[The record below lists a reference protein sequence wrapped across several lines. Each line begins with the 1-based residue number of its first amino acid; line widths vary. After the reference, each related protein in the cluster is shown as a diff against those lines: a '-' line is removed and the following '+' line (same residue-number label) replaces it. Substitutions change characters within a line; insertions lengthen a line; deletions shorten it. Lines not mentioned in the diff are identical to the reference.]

1 MSSSFNFPHPT
12 TKADDLEGLYKAY
25 GVDRSVVLDLA
36 GTHET
41 PETCINYGAYL
52 SFFHSCGLI
61 FPIPE
66 PILEILAELGL
77 SLTQILPN
85 FLRYVIAF
93 LVKAREEGLS
103 FGLSEFRQLVLVKR
117 NQQNPGTFF
126 VCPRPGRHVIED
138 IPYRNEKWREQFL
151 VFNMDRASMGEFD
164 FSWLPRRWAENIA
177 SSGSSSMSDEIR
189 GLIGI
194 LRRDR
199 SYWSTFDQARIR
211 AVFAMPEGD
220 DSAPLVGGSEDEAE
234 HSQKVIAVETL

>member
-12 TKADDLEGLYKAY
+12 TKADDLEDLYKAY

-36 GTHET
+36 
-41 PETCINYGAYL
+41 AYL

-77 SLTQILPN
+77 SLTQILPI

-117 NQQNPGTFF
+117 NQQNHGTFF
-126 VCPRPGRHVIED
+126 VCPRPGRHIIED
-138 IPYRNEKWREQFL
+138 IPFRDEKWR
-151 VFNMDRASMGEFD
+151 
-164 FSWLPRRWAENIA
+164 
-177 SSGSSSMSDEIR
+177 
-189 GLIGI
+189 
-194 LRRDR
+194 
-199 SYWSTFDQARIR
+199 
-211 AVFAMPEGD
+211 
-220 DSAPLVGGSEDEAE
+220 
-234 HSQKVIAVETL
+234 K